1 VDYKGFSE
9 TFAGAIAITHTLL
22 FSLGQTVIE
31 TNIFIINKK
40 NMSTNSLSQTK
51 SGMFLK
57 KIQEMQESSFTF
69 EVVMPLFSALGFSV
83 DHHGGQFE
91 GGKDVICW
99 RNADFGVRE
108 LVVIQVKKTKSSAAA
123 KSKNSF
129 SEIITQLQQA
139 SEKSVP
145 CLDGI
150 SRRPDKIYFITP
162 YQIDTRSL
170 ESRFEG
176 MSTLTSRGVKVLDGV
191 AVYEQL
197 VRTLPNLIEDV
208 CGDEFSIKHGL
219 LAKNVSNADLLS
231 ALNYSNEKSIE
242 DFYCDLDFSVGRL
255 TSKLFFAFDF
265 NGKNEVHNFD
275 AIAWAKLQKITD
287 RIFNQTKVDIIQ
299 PSTTIVIEEYRQRLI
314 DWESPKNKAFL
325 NNAFQATSEIENTL
339 RFVIS
344 ECSELVNDAL
354 FSSSENTPFGQR
366 TSRAFTE
373 SELNRLDTLKQAKQH
388 LQSQYTSWL
397 DNAEMNSK
405 KLVQTKKILDAATFQ
420 LERMRNEGF
429 IVNVAES
436 GRLNQLLRSVRSM
449 NKQYE
454 ELAKIAPEIR
464 RKPDYR
470 ISIDGLTLERL
481 LKDWRN
487 FVADGIDSLSKKKL
501 SLIQTREFFE
511 QCQLIFST
519 VGEIMDFHALAE
531 AVGIDG
537 NQKYSV
543 DLAVRRIHMPMR
555 EVFATGIDCAV
566 YGEAGAGKS
575 TTLFKYASEASS
587 ADEADEITL
596 FLPLTRLLANHRIVG
611 DNETIAPLEKLETEI
626 ATFLNT
632 KKNISNEE
640 VLSFLNKKRRVVFI
654 FDGVDEVIKT
664 APWIVDA
671 IQALRNA
678 YKNSQVI
685 LSARSSGRYLD
696 NTTYLGLTIL
706 PFSDQ
711 QVESFVRGW
720 FKSQQDIAD
729 DVLAHLVATTT
740 LAEIVRNPLLATVL
754 CVLAENKVPLPA
766 GELSLYAERMKLLL
780 GHYDIHK
787 KSKRLVT
794 HHVVLEAIA
803 RKIAFQLHS
812 LGIRSAA
819 PGSLEEIAVK
829 ALKNQKF
836 EGIKE
841 AEIRTAV
848 RELIEPSNI
857 LVPMTDEGDMG
868 FGHLRFQEYLC
879 ASELCQNRGV
889 DILPL
894 LKSPWWKSAIVLFS
908 RLTDDIEHIINQALE
923 REVNISKCRD
933 TLLAVIETRSGP
945 ERYELKRLID
955 RHSKLDHLAEEL
967 MEYED
972 YEYGGY
978 EY

>member
-1 VDYKGFSE
+1 MK
-9 TFAGAIAITHTLL
+9 
-22 FSLGQTVIE
+22 SLI
-31 TNIFIINKK
+31 
-40 NMSTNSLSQTK
+40 QTK

-57 KIQEMQESSFTF
+57 KIQEMQESKFTLD
-69 EVVMPLFSALGFSV
+69 VVMPLFSALGFSV

-99 RNADFGVRE
+99 RNADFGIKE
-108 LVVIQVKKTKSSAAA
+108 LVVIQVKKTKPSAAA

-139 SEKSVP
+139 SEKLVP
-145 CLDGI
+145 CLEGI

-176 MSTLTSRGVKVLDGV
+176 MSTLTLRGVRVLDGI

-197 VRTLPNLIEDV
+197 ARTLPNLIEEV
-208 CGDEFSIKHGL
+208 CGGEFSIKHEL
-219 LAKNVSNADLLS
+219 LSKNLSNADLLS
-231 ALNYSNEKSIE
+231 ALNYSNEKNIE

-265 NGKNEVHNFD
+265 NGKNEIHD
-275 AIAWAKLQKITD
+275 LDSIAWTKLRRITD
-287 RIFNQTKVDIIQ
+287 RILHQTHLDIIQ
-299 PSTTIVIEEYRQRLI
+299 PSTASVVEDYQKRLI
-314 DWESPKNKAFL
+314 EWESPKNKGL
-325 NNAFQATSEIENTL
+325 MNEIYRATTDIENTVG
-339 RFVIS
+339 FVIS

-354 FSSSENTPFGQR
+354 FSASDNTPFGPR
-366 TSRAFTE
+366 KTRAFSE
-373 SELNRLDTLKQAKQH
+373 NELNRLDTLKQAKQH
-388 LQSQYTSWL
+388 LQSQYTLWL
-397 DNAEMNSK
+397 DSAEVSPQ
-405 KLVQTKKILDAATFQ
+405 KLIQTKQILDAATSQ

-436 GRLNQLLRSVRSM
+436 GRLAELLRSVRSM

-454 ELAKIAPEIR
+454 ELARIASEIKS
-464 RKPDYR
+464 KPNYR
-470 ISIDGLTLERL
+470 LSIDGLALERL
-481 LKDWRN
+481 LQDWRGI
-487 FVADGIDSLSKKKL
+487 VAEGIDSLSKKKL
-501 SLIQTREFFE
+501 SRGQTKEFFE
-511 QCQLIFST
+511 QCQSIFST
-519 VGEIMDFHALAE
+519 VGEIMDLRMLAE

-537 NQKYSV
+537 SQKYSL
-543 DLAVRRIHMPMR
+543 DSAVRRIHMPMR

-575 TTLFKYASEASS
+575 TTLFKYASEASRG
-587 ADEADEITL
+587 DEIDEITI
-596 FLPLTRLLANHRIVG
+596 FLPLTRLLANLRLVG
-611 DNETIAPLEKLETEI
+611 DKETISPLEKLETEI
-626 ATFLNT
+626 ATFLNI
-632 KKNISNEE
+632 KKNITNDE
-640 VLSFLNKKRRVVFI
+640 VLLFLREKRRVVFI

-671 IQALRNA
+671 IQALREA
-678 YKNSQVI
+678 YTNSQVI

-706 PFSDQ
+706 PFSDE

-720 FKSQQDIAD
+720 FETQRDIAD
-729 DVLAHLVATTT
+729 DVLEHLAATTT

-787 KSKRLVT
+787 KSKRLAT
-794 HHVVLEAIA
+794 HHVVLEATA

-819 PGSLEEIAVK
+819 PSILEEIAVK

-836 EGIKE
+836 EGVKE
-841 AEIRTAV
+841 GEIRVAV
-848 RELIEPSNI
+848 RELIEPCNI

-879 ASELCQNRGV
+879 ASELCQNRGI

-894 LKSPWWKSAIVLFS
+894 LKSQWWKSAIVLFS
-908 RLTDDIEHIINQALE
+908 RLTDDIEHIINEVLE
-923 REVNISKCRD
+923 RQVNISKCRD
-933 TLLAVIETRSGP
+933 TLLAVIETRSRS
-945 ERYELKRLID
+945 ERRELKRLID
-955 RHSKLDHLAEEL
+955 RHSKLDRLAEEL
-967 MEYED
+967 VEYEE
-972 YEYGGY
+972 YEYGSY
-978 EY
+978 EN